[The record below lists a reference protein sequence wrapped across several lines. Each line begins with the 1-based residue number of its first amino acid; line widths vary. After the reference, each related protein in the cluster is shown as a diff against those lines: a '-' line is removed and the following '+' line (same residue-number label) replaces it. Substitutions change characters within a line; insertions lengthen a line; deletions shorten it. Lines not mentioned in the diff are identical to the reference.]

1 MRFSINDITKE
12 DVERAFE
19 YIDEN
24 GVPYHNESIT
34 YDVLSENGNKYPVR
48 YTIAVALHLKT
59 NDPIDTFIKDPFSS
73 ITAKNRLENLGF
85 DVHDNDAFTLT
96 VTANGVEC
104 DDRKFDKERLYACGK
119 GCKASS
125 VIFEKADGEQVKIEK
140 GRQTMPRLA
149 FQAFE
154 KQILDLSEEE
164 RKRFPVVAEN
174 LDGEPSMRGIFSSE
188 EELLKSRGRNKTKEE
203 FIYTCRDGTRLYI
216 YSWGIFRHIS
226 FVQECLRRFGEEGD
240 KFILTYRRTSE
251 TAGAETTNSGK
262 KTEETSV
269 EYKNKFSNILLSSK
283 NIIFHGAPGT
293 GKTYLARQIA
303 ADIVSEGATS
313 DYNELNDEQKE
324 RIGFVQF
331 HPSYD
336 YTDFVEGLRPVDKGN
351 GTIGFELRD
360 GVFKSFVERAMKGEA
375 EKKYVFII
383 DEINRGEIAKIFGE
397 LFFSIDPGYR
407 GKAGEI
413 LTQYAN
419 MHENPNER
427 FYIPENVYIIGT
439 MNDIDRSVDTFDFA
453 MRRRFRFIELKADE
467 CAAMLDSLGDK
478 KGEAVSRMKRL
489 NKAVA
494 ETPGLGEDY
503 QIGPAYFLKA
513 KEVGFDKLYEDHL
526 EPLLREYV
534 RGMDDEEALMKK
546 FKEAYEPQQT
556 ELAENKSADEDTEN
570 QG

>member
-1 MRFSINDITKE
+1 MGFSINDITKE

-19 YIDEN
+19 YIN
-24 GVPYHNESIT
+24 KNKVPFHNEAKRYFVIS
-34 YDVLSENGNKYPVR
+34 SRSGKEYPVR
-48 YTIAVALHLKT
+48 YTIAVALYLKT
-59 NDPIDTFIKDPFSS
+59 NDPNYRIDTFIKDSFNS
-73 ITAKNRLENLGF
+73 ITAKNRLKALGF
-85 DVHDNDAFTLT
+85 PVRENANNANDGGRETMT
-96 VTANGVEC
+96 MN
-104 DDRKFDKERLYACGK
+104 Y
-119 GCKASS
+119 
-125 VIFEKADGEQVKIEK
+125 VK
-140 GRQTMPRLA
+140 
-149 FQAFE
+149 
-154 KQILDLSEEE
+154 DLL
-164 RKRFPVVAEN
+164 N
-174 LDGEPSMRGIFSSE
+174 
-188 EELLKSRGRNKTKEE
+188 
-203 FIYTCRDGTRLYI
+203 
-216 YSWGIFRHIS
+216 
-226 FVQECLRRFGEEGD
+226 
-240 KFILTYRRTSE
+240 
-251 TAGAETTNSGK
+251 
-262 KTEETSV
+262 
-269 EYKNKFSNILLSSK
+269 SK
-283 NIIFHGAPGT
+283 NLIFHGAPGT

-303 ADIVSEGATS
+303 ADIVSGGTAS

-360 GVFKSFVERAMKGEA
+360 GVFKSFVERAVKDEA
-375 EKKYVFII
+375 KKKYVFII

-467 CAAMLDSLGDK
+467 CAAMLNSLEDK
-478 KGEAVSRMKRL
+478 KDEAKGRMKRL
-489 NKAVA
+489 NEAIKS
-494 ETPGLGEDY
+494 TPGLGEDY

-513 KEVGFDKLYEDHL
+513 DEVGSDKLYKDHL

-534 RGMDDEEALMKK
+534 RGMDGEEALMKK
-546 FKEAYEPQQT
+546 FNEAYDDKPQQA
-556 ELAENKSADEDTEN
+556 ESAENKSADEDTEN